1 MLIDGDEVWRRV
13 EGRAEVRRTR
23 VRGRNPAL
31 VAVRAAHRAVEVRV
45 PGLAAE
51 IAYYLLVSL
60 LPLVTMLGASLGL
73 LRGFLGQQAV
83 DRMEERIT
91 GAVEAALSPQLAGD
105 VAVPFVEQLLREE
118 QVGVA
123 LTSVAV
129 ALWLGSRV
137 FRAAVRTLGDA
148 YRVQER
154 RGFLRLWALSLV
166 FTLVAVVVTTAFLAL
181 AVVGPLLGGGQEIA
195 DALGAGSAFRSAWAL
210 VRWPVLA
217 VAVTAFLAWLYQVGQ
232 NADTRWRDAL
242 PGAALATLGL
252 VVLAL
257 GFRLYVD
264 VAGPSTPDVEG
275 GDAAVRAVGQFLGTA
290 LAAALLGWLAA
301 VVVLLGGVFNAEWH
315 AEHHAEQ
322 DVEQD
327 AENDAERRA

>member
-1 MLIDGDEVWRRV
+1 MHIDGDAVWRRL
-13 EGRAEVRRTR
+13 EDGAAARRAR

-73 LRGFLGQQAV
+73 LREFLGQGVVQQ
-83 DRMEERIT
+83 MEERLT
-91 GAVEAALSPQLAGD
+91 DAVEAALSPQLAGD

-148 YRVQER
+148 YRTEER
-154 RGFLRLWALSLV
+154 RGVLRLWGLSLV
-166 FTLVAVVVTTAFLAL
+166 FTLAAVVVTTAFLAL
-181 AVVGPLLGGGQEIA
+181 AVVGPLLGGGQALA
-195 DALGAGSAFRSAWAL
+195 DALGAGGTFRRAWEL
-210 VRWPVLA
+210 GRWPVLGA
-217 VAVTAFLAWLYQVGQ
+217 LVTAFLAWLYQVGQ

-242 PGAALATLGL
+242 PGAALATAG
-252 VVLAL
+252 LAL
-257 GFRLYVD
+257 LAVGFRFYVE
-264 VAGPSTPDVEG
+264 VAGPGVPDVDG

-315 AEHHAEQ
+315 AA
-322 DVEQD
+322 
-327 AENDAERRA
+327 RAPTG

>member
-1 MLIDGDEVWRRV
+1 MVIDGDEVWRRL
-13 EGRAEVRRTR
+13 EDGAAARSAR

-31 VAVRAAHRAVEVRV
+31 VVVRAAHRALEVRV

-60 LPLVTMLGASLGL
+60 LPLVTMLGAGLGL
-73 LRGFLGQQAV
+73 LRDVLGARVVEQ
-83 DRMEERIT
+83 MEARVT
-91 GAVEAALSPQLAGD
+91 GAVEATLSPELAGD
-105 VAVPFVEQLLREE
+105 VAVPFVRQLLREE

-148 YRVQER
+148 YRVRER
-154 RGFLRLWALSLV
+154 RGFLQLWALSLV

-181 AVVGPLLGGGQEIA
+181 AVVGPLLGGGQQVA
-195 DALGAGSAFRSAWAL
+195 DAVGAGEAFRRSWAL
-210 VRWPVLA
+210 ARWPVLA
-217 VAVTAFLAWLYQVGQ
+217 VVVAAFLAWLYQVGQ

-242 PGAALATLGL
+242 PGAVLATAGL
-252 VVLAL
+252 VALAL
-257 GFRLYVD
+257 GFRAYVA
-264 VAGPSTPDVEG
+264 VAGPGAPDVDG

-290 LAAALLGWLAA
+290 LAAALLGWLAG

-315 AEHHAEQ
+315 AA
-322 DVEQD
+322 
-327 AENDAERRA
+327 RRS

>member
-1 MLIDGDEVWRRV
+1 MVIDGDEVWRRL
-13 EGRAEVRRTR
+13 EDGAAARRAR

-31 VAVRAAHRAVEVRV
+31 VLVRAAHRALEVRV

-60 LPLVTMLGASLGL
+60 VPLVTILGANLGL
-73 LRGFLGQQAV
+73 LRHLLGPGTVEQ
-83 DRMEERIT
+83 MEERVVD
-91 GAVEAALSPQLAGD
+91 AVEATLSPELAGD
-105 VAVPFVEQLLREE
+105 VAVPFVQQLLREE

-148 YRVQER
+148 YRVRER
-154 RGFLRLWALSLV
+154 RGFLQLWGLSLV
-166 FTLVAVVVTTAFLAL
+166 FTAVAVVVTTAFLAL
-181 AVVGPLLGGGQEIA
+181 AVVGPLLGGGQQLA
-195 DALGAGSAFRSAWAL
+195 DALGAGAAFRTAWSLA
-210 VRWPVLA
+210 RWPVLA
-217 VAVTAFLAWLYQVGQ
+217 VVVTAFLAWLYQVGQ

-242 PGAALATLGL
+242 PGAVLATLGL

-257 GFRLYVD
+257 GFRAYVE
-264 VAGPSTPDVEG
+264 VAGPGTPDVDG

-290 LAAALLGWLAA
+290 LAAALLGWLAS

-315 AEHHAEQ
+315 AA
-322 DVEQD
+322 
-327 AENDAERRA
+327 RRS